1 MFGFIAGIVAA
12 ATSVTNVL
20 VSVSLVLRDLKT
32 IGNILVTLGKALG
45 LIKPDIKVSELGDKA
60 LQSGYNPEDYDSY
73 LEYVNAVENYNLD
86 PEKSNL
92 TTEED
97 KLKKAMELAVGV
109 TIEKYENLPVQE
121 FCIAVGEN
129 IKYFTESKIKEIGKL
144 IQLDESNISRILNY
158 INGTER
164 DSKQIQRVV
173 DTLMEVE
180 KISNPEI
187 SEKEAYK
194 DIIQLRKMKR
204 GI

>member
-32 IGNILVTLGKALG
+32 IGNILVTLGKALC

-109 TIEKYENLPVQE
+109 TIEKYDNLPVQE

-129 IKYFTESKIKEIGKL
+129 IKYFTETKIKEIGKL

-194 DIIQLRKMKR
+194 DIIQLRK
-204 GI
+204 

>member
-129 IKYFTESKIKEIGKL
+129 IKYFTETKIKEIGNL

-194 DIIQLRKMKR
+194 DIIQLRK
-204 GI
+204 

>member
-73 LEYVNAVENYNLD
+73 LEYVNAVENYNLN

-129 IKYFTESKIKEIGKL
+129 IKYFTETKIKEIGKL

-187 SEKEAYK
+187 SEKEAYN
-194 DIIQLRKMKR
+194 DIIQLRK
-204 GI
+204 

>member
-60 LQSGYNPEDYDSY
+60 LQSGYNPEDYNSY

-129 IKYFTESKIKEIGKL
+129 IKYFTETKIKEIGKL

-180 KISNPEI
+180 KISNPEV

-194 DIIQLRKMKR
+194 DIIQLRK
-204 GI
+204 

>member
-97 KLKKAMELAVGV
+97 KLTKAMELAVGV

-129 IKYFTESKIKEIGKL
+129 IKYFTETKIKEIGKL

-194 DIIQLRKMKR
+194 DIIQLRK
-204 GI
+204 

>member
-129 IKYFTESKIKEIGKL
+129 IKYFTETKIKEIGKL

-180 KISNPEI
+180 KISNSEI

-194 DIIQLRKMKR
+194 DIIQLRK
-204 GI
+204 

>member
-20 VSVSLVLRDLKT
+20 VSVSLVLRDLKE

-129 IKYFTESKIKEIGKL
+129 IKYFTETKIKEIGKL

-194 DIIQLRKMKR
+194 DIIQLRK
-204 GI
+204 

>member
-1 MFGFIAGIVAA
+1 MLGIISGIVAA
-12 ATSVTNVL
+12 ATSVTNAL
-20 VSVSLVLRDLKT
+20 VSVSLVLRDLKE

-60 LQSGYNPEDYDSY
+60 IQSGYNPEDYDSY
-73 LEYVNAVENYNLD
+73 IEYVNAVENYNLD

-121 FCIAVGEN
+121 FCLAVGEN
-129 IKYFTESKIKEIGKL
+129 IKYFTETKIKEIAKL

-164 DSKQIQRVV
+164 DSKQIQSVV

-187 SEKEAYK
+187 SDKEAYK
-194 DIIQLRKMKR
+194 DIIQLRK
-204 GI
+204 

>member
-129 IKYFTESKIKEIGKL
+129 IKYFTETKIKEIGEL

-194 DIIQLRKMKR
+194 DIIQLRK
-204 GI
+204 

>member
-20 VSVSLVLRDLKT
+20 VSVSLVLRDLKV

-129 IKYFTESKIKEIGKL
+129 IKYFTETKIKEIGKL

-164 DSKQIQRVV
+164 DSKQIQSVV

-194 DIIQLRKMKR
+194 DIIQLRK
-204 GI
+204 

>member
-20 VSVSLVLRDLKT
+20 VSVSLVLRDLKE

-129 IKYFTESKIKEIGKL
+129 IKYFTETKIKEIGKL

-164 DSKQIQRVV
+164 DSKQIQSVV

-194 DIIQLRKMKR
+194 DIIQLRK
-204 GI
+204 

>member
-129 IKYFTESKIKEIGKL
+129 IKYFTETKIKEIGKL

-194 DIIQLRKMKR
+194 DINQLRK
-204 GI
+204 

>member
-92 TTEED
+92 TTKED

-109 TIEKYENLPVQE
+109 TIEKYDNLPVQE

-129 IKYFTESKIKEIGKL
+129 IKYFTETKIKEIGKL

-194 DIIQLRKMKR
+194 DIIQLRK
-204 GI
+204 

>member
-73 LEYVNAVENYNLD
+73 LEYVNAVENYNLV

-109 TIEKYENLPVQE
+109 TIEKYDNLPVQE

-129 IKYFTESKIKEIGKL
+129 IKYFTETKIKEIGKL

-194 DIIQLRKMKR
+194 DIIQLRK
-204 GI
+204 

>member
-97 KLKKAMELAVGV
+97 KLKRAMELAVGV

-129 IKYFTESKIKEIGKL
+129 IKYFTETKIKEIGKL

-194 DIIQLRKMKR
+194 DIIQLRK
-204 GI
+204 

>member
-129 IKYFTESKIKEIGKL
+129 LKYFTETKIKEIGKL

-194 DIIQLRKMKR
+194 DIIQLRK
-204 GI
+204 

>member
-97 KLKKAMELAVGV
+97 KLKKAMELAVVV

-129 IKYFTESKIKEIGKL
+129 IKYFTETKIKEIGKL

-194 DIIQLRKMKR
+194 DIIQLRK
-204 GI
+204 

>member
-109 TIEKYENLPVQE
+109 TIEKYDNLAVQE

-129 IKYFTESKIKEIGKL
+129 IKYFTETKIKEIGKL

-194 DIIQLRKMKR
+194 DIIQLRK
-204 GI
+204 

>member
-109 TIEKYENLPVQE
+109 TIEKYDNLPVQE

-129 IKYFTESKIKEIGKL
+129 IKYFTETKIKEIGKL

-194 DIIQLRKMKR
+194 DIIQLRK
-204 GI
+204 

>member
-109 TIEKYENLPVQE
+109 TIEKYDNLPVQE

-129 IKYFTESKIKEIGKL
+129 IKYFTETKIKEIGKL

-173 DTLMEVE
+173 DTLMEVG

-194 DIIQLRKMKR
+194 DIIQLRK
-204 GI
+204 

>member
-86 PEKSNL
+86 PEKSYL

-109 TIEKYENLPVQE
+109 TIEKYDNLPVQE

-129 IKYFTESKIKEIGKL
+129 IKYFTETKIKEIGKL

-194 DIIQLRKMKR
+194 DIIQLRK
-204 GI
+204 

>member
-129 IKYFTESKIKEIGKL
+129 IKYFTETKIKEIGKL
-144 IQLDESNISRILNY
+144 IQLDESNISHILNY

-194 DIIQLRKMKR
+194 DIIQLRK
-204 GI
+204 